1 MQRCLLTLCLLVP
14 AATSC
19 QSAYYSIWETVGVHK
34 RDILVDRVEEGRDAQ
49 EEAKKEFVSAMETFK
64 QVTGFK
70 GGDLEKV
77 YSKIQGE
84 YDDCAA
90 RVDEVHTRIGSIEKV
105 AGDLFE
111 EWKAEMKEYSDAS
124 LRRRSEE
131 AMDRTRDRYKEM
143 IGAMKRAESKMQPV
157 LAALKD
163 RALFLKHNLNAQAI
177 ASLSEN
183 LGEVE
188 KDVSA
193 LVAEMERSID
203 EANQF
208 IAAMKES

>member
-1 MQRCLLTLCLLVP
+1 
-14 AATSC
+14 
-19 QSAYYSIWETVGVHK
+19 
-34 RDILVDRVEEGRDAQ
+34 
-49 EEAKKEFVSAMETFK
+49 
-64 QVTGFK
+64 
-70 GGDLEKV
+70 
-77 YSKIQGE
+77 
-84 YDDCAA
+84 
-90 RVDEVHTRIGSIEKV
+90 
-105 AGDLFE
+105 
-111 EWKAEMKEYSDAS
+111 
-124 LRRRSEE
+124 
-131 AMDRTRDRYKEM
+131 MDRTRDRYKEM
-143 IGAMKRAESKMQPV
+143 IGAMKRAESTMKPV